1 VTEVP
6 RRSDGTARAE
16 GPPAAIRDAIRA
28 VVAAD
33 LAPVRARSLRARV
46 LVVAAA
52 AAATIAL
59 TAPSFGMNLTGTVPE
74 YGRASIV
81 ASLVALLG
89 ILAIVGSFAPLGG
102 LRLGPRAKLV
112 TLGALL
118 AGWAAYLVTIAT
130 ALSSSGAAAGMAATA
145 CATRSAVPGV
155 LAGIVS
161 IWAFRHADPW
171 TPRRTGAL
179 VGAAGGCIAA
189 AGLGL
194 SCGSL
199 ELGHL
204 LLGHGLV
211 VPLLAL
217 LGALTARRT
226 LRP

>member
-1 VTEVP
+1 MTEPP
-6 RRSDGTARAE
+6 RRSDGTARAA
-16 GPPAAIRDAIRA
+16 GPPVAIRDAIRA

-46 LVVAAA
+46 LVVVAA

-59 TAPSFGMNLTGTVPE
+59 TAPTFGMNLTGTVPE

-81 ASLVALLG
+81 AALVALLG

-130 ALSSSGAAAGMAATA
+130 TSSSGAMAGMAATA
-145 CATRSAVPGV
+145 CATRSAVPGM
-155 LAGIVS
+155 LAGIIS

-189 AGLGL
+189 AGSGL

-211 VPLLAL
+211 VPLLAV
-217 LGALTARRT
+217 LGALTARRA